1 MIFTVIHGYHIRL
14 RSSMVCSVVLVN
26 LCSSDDGDD
35 TVLPTISYEEYLS
48 SKKVNPLVLEEV
60 KF

>member
-1 MIFTVIHGYHIRL
+1 
-14 RSSMVCSVVLVN
+14 MVCSVVLVN

-48 SKKVNPLVLEEV
+48 SKKINPLVLEEV